1 LFPWHRLQLESVSGP
16 IEVLLAARECPE
28 IELAA
33 SSEATPAFR
42 ALMAFVVLEPLVKYL
57 DQLGIQNA
65 RCVSLTSWPDPQVHD
80 EAEPASWFTL
90 NLGDGRRIAFRPLA
104 FPDLMDRLAAN
115 GASAHRPVGA
125 WRQGLASALRWPVT
139 VRLATIGMN
148 VEQVRSLSVG
158 DVVVTSLNHPFG
170 PDGVVDVRIGDMNG
184 QHTAFIGSINDRSI
198 TAQGVLRMSNPDN
211 GMVQDTMA
219 DPNAVVRIDELSI
232 PVHFQFDAPAM
243 STADIE
249 SLRPGYVMELESPI
263 RQVVVRIVA
272 FGQSIGTAELV
283 VVGDRLGARILH
295 LADHHEQPATH

>member
-42 ALMAFVVLEPLVKYL
+42 ALMAFVVLEPLVKCL

-104 FPDLMDRLAAN
+104 FPDLMDRLAAD
-115 GASAHRPVGA
+115 GATAQRPVCD
-125 WRQGLASALRWPVT
+125 WRQGLASVLRWPVT
-139 VRLATIGMN
+139 VRLATVGMN
-148 VEQVRSLSVG
+148 VEQVRSLVVG
-158 DVVVTSLNHPFG
+158 DVVVTSLGHPFG
-170 PDGVVDVRIGDMNG
+170 PDSVADVRIGDMNG
-184 QHTAFIGSINDRSI
+184 QHAAFVGSINDRSI
-198 TAQGVLRMSNPDN
+198 TAQGVFRMSNPDN
-211 GMVQDTMA
+211 AMVQDTMA
-219 DPNAVVRIDELSI
+219 DPNAAVRIDELSI

-243 STADIE
+243 CMADIE
-249 SLRPGYVMELESPI
+249 SLRPGYVMELESPV

-295 LADHHEQPATH
+295 LAEHHEQPATH